1 MPLGAGLFLLTMI
14 AEVER
19 VPFDMPEAEA
29 ELVEGWWTEYGG
41 MRFGMLFMAEYIRTY
56 AACFLFTHFFLGG
69 WHLPFQG
76 LISQIPLLGDAY
88 LLIPGAIVVLLKAWL
103 VFLLVFVWAR
113 FSLAR
118 IRTDQI
124 LEFGWRILLPLAVL
138 QVVLAGIYRLYL
150 FDPTEM
156 KDTAAGGWAW
166 DAFGVPMLV
175 PILTTIAWLG
185 IFVLFLNDEDKSG
198 NTERMFHVY
207 TEKPAGTY
215 VPGQE

>member
-1 MPLGAGLFLLTMI
+1 
-14 AEVER
+14 
-19 VPFDMPEAEA
+19 
-29 ELVEGWWTEYGG
+29 
-41 MRFGMLFMAEYIRTY
+41 
-56 AACFLFTHFFLGG
+56 
-69 WHLPFQG
+69 
-76 LISQIPLLGDAY
+76 
-88 LLIPGAIVVLLKAWL
+88 
-103 VFLLVFVWAR
+103 
-113 FSLAR
+113 
-118 IRTDQI
+118 
-124 LEFGWRILLPLAVL
+124 
-138 QVVLAGIYRLYL
+138 
-150 FDPTEM
+150 M